1 MLSCSWSDP
10 LHCSHRPLPGEQPPL
25 VQCSR
30 RPVPGCRAGEH
41 REAGAKGGRT
51 GRARWGLGE
60 AASSSASEAQADP
73 GRQSLS
79 LFSACK
85 VTTTTAVLCSLG
97 CGKLPRKRQKWT
109 SKLTPPVSSNRTVG
123 LCCYINHHRVAD
135 LLPQH
140 SSQTIMGWGDHRPK
154 VTQPTVVRLSPCCP

>member
-1 MLSCSWSDP
+1 MLTCALCLTLSIALTGLSLVSSQS
-10 LHCSHRPLPGEQPPL
+10 LL

-30 RPVPGCRAGEH
+30 LPVPGYRAGER
-41 REAGAKGGRT
+41 REAGTEGGRT

-79 LFSACK
+79 LFSVCK
-85 VTTTTAVLCSLG
+85 VTTTALPCSLG
-97 CGKLPRKRQKWT
+97 CGKLQRKRPKWT
-109 SKLTPPVSSNRTVG
+109 SKFTPPVPSNRTVG

-135 LLPQH
+135 LLSPH
-140 SSQTIMGWGDHRPK
+140 SSQTIMG
-154 VTQPTVVRLSPCCP
+154 